1 MGLGETLTRA
11 LQLHQPEMK
20 IMIKI
25 SKSVLDED
33 RLEDLRGFWTALW
46 PAATWC
52 VSSHISCLGMV
63 LHNEDSPLLEDS
75 LRLELE
81 EIMDMSHDEWDGL
94 NQSILESYVAEG
106 DNEEGGLVVFLG
118 RKVKV
123 KKKESEVNWKKKGR
137 KNCFVVK
144 KD

>member
-1 MGLGETLTRA
+1 MQICSKISGMELVLKISNRIGREGWEMLTRA
-11 LQLHQPEMK
+11 LQLHQPDMK

-81 EIMDMSHDEWDGL
+81 EIMDMSHDEWVGMD
-94 NQSILESYVAEG
+94 
-106 DNEEGGLVVFLG
+106 
-118 RKVKV
+118 
-123 KKKESEVNWKKKGR
+123 
-137 KNCFVVK
+137 
-144 KD
+144 